1 MAGGDMVEGVVD
13 RLAGLAGCRGRRSGW
28 PPTPLALTAPAA
40 TGTWLSITGH
50 TFEPPTGAPW
60 TGRGPAW
67 LRGPLRQ
74 ARGGDLVAAWEQW
87 GLAITLVDRAPPR
100 TRPPCARPR
109 SDRPPVVLG
118 DRRVRSTREFGARAR
133 RACFAPAPSGGRCG
147 IRIVDRRIGARNDAG
162 IEPLGVA

>member
-1 MAGGDMVEGVVD
+1 MAGGDMVEGVAD

-67 LRGPLRQ
+67 LGGSLRQ
-74 ARGGDLVAAWEQW
+74 ARGGDHVAAWEQW
-87 GLAITLVDRAPPR
+87 GLAITLVGPCPAANVDHRAPDPDR
-100 TRPPCARPR
+100 IDHR
-109 SDRPPVVLG
+109 SSWAIVEYAAPERF
-118 DRRVRSTREFGARAR
+118 SARAR
-133 RACFAPAPSGGRCG
+133 RACLAPAPSGGRCG
-147 IRIVDRRIGARNDAG
+147 IAHR
-162 IEPLGVA
+162 